1 MAGGYLN
8 IIAIGNAN
16 VLLTGNPTKTF
27 FNAAYSKHTNFGL
40 QKYRLDYD
48 GTRDLRLTEESKF
61 TFKIKKY
68 ADLLMDI
75 FLIVNLPDI
84 WSPIYNPTPET
95 NYKWV
100 GYDFK
105 WIDDIGLQMIKS
117 IEINCG
123 SVTIQRY
130 SGSYL
135 SAMMDRDFP
144 KEKKDL
150 FNEMSGNIDSIND
163 PANAFGRK
171 NAYPSAYYSEGSSG
185 AEPSIRG
192 KTLMIPINAWFSL
205 NTRCAFPLASLLYS
219 ELTVNITLRP
229 IQELFQVRDVF
240 DSENMY
246 PYIQPDFNQEHFQMY
261 RFLQTPPAIRIDTMS
276 KAYEIKQRVWNA
288 DINLSCTYC
297 FLSNAEIQ
305 KFAEETQVY
314 LIKDVIQHEFNN
326 VVGTQKLRLENSSGM
341 VSSWMFHLQR
351 NDVNMRNEWNNYSN
365 WPYKNLPSNV
375 VFAPS
380 DIPSNI
386 NNGILDLSMQIH
398 YGPRINPGQL
408 RNNTGIYVSGN
419 YSQDNQ
425 KEILLSMGIVLDGE
439 YRENIL
445 QRGIFDYVEKYTRT
459 NGFAKE
465 GIYCY
470 NFCLSTN
477 PLNYQP
483 SGALNMSKFKNIELE
498 ISTYTPSIL
507 PNNSSFTVICSS
519 TGNPISVTRKPG
531 WQLFQ
536 YSYNVTVY
544 EERYNIL
551 SFVDGNAGM
560 MFSR

>member
-27 FNAAYSKHTNFGL
+27 FSAAYSKHTNFGL
-40 QKYRLDYD
+40 QRYRLDYD
-48 GTRDLRLTEESKF
+48 GTRDLRLAEESKF

-68 ADLLMDI
+68 ADLLMDMCVVI
-75 FLIVNLPDI
+75 NLPDI
-84 WSPIYNPTPET
+84 WSPIYNPSPET
-95 NYKWV
+95 NFKWV

-105 WIDDIGLQMIKS
+105 WIEDIGMQMIKS

-123 SVTIQRY
+123 SVMIQKY

-135 SAMMDRDFP
+135 SSMTNRDFT

-150 FNEMSGNIDSIND
+150 FNEMSGNIDAIHD

-171 NAYPSAYYSEGSSG
+171 NTYPSAYFTNTTAG

-205 NTRCAFPLASLLYS
+205 NTRCAFPLTSLLYS
-219 ELTVNITLRP
+219 ELTITVTIRP
-229 IQELFQVRDVF
+229 IQELFRVRDIF
-240 DSENMY
+240 DSDNKY

-261 RFLQTPPAIRIDTMS
+261 RFLQTPPAIRIDTLS
-276 KAYEIKQRVWNA
+276 RAYQNIQRIWNA

-297 FLSNAEIQ
+297 FLSNEESL
-305 KFAEETQVY
+305 KFAKESQVY
-314 LIKDVIQHEFNN
+314 LVKDVIQHDFNN
-326 VVGTQKLRLENSSGM
+326 IVGTKKIRLENSSGM
-341 VSSWMFHLQR
+341 VSSWLFHLQR

-365 WPYKNLPSNV
+365 WPYNSLPSNV
-375 VFAPS
+375 VIAPY
-380 DIPSNI
+380 DISSNVNI
-386 NNGILDLSMQIH
+386 GIDASMQLLH
-398 YGPRINPGQL
+398 GPLVNPNL
-408 RNNTGIYVSGN
+408 TNTNISVSGN
-419 YSQDNQ
+419 YSIDNQ

-445 QRGIFDYVEKYTRT
+445 QRGIFDYIEKYTRT
-459 NGFAKE
+459 SGFAKE

-477 PLNYQP
+477 PSNYQP
-483 SGALNMSKFKNIELE
+483 SGALNLSKFKNIELE
-498 ISTYTPSIL
+498 VSTFTPTIL
-507 PNNSSFTVICSS
+507 PNNSSFTVVCSS
-519 TGNPISVTRKPG
+519 TGVPIAVTRKPN
-531 WQLFQ
+531 WQLYQ
-536 YSYNVTVY
+536 YSYNMTIY

-551 SFVDGNAGM
+551 SFVDGNIGM
-560 MFSR
+560 MFTR

>member
-27 FNAAYSKHTNFGL
+27 FSAAYSKHTNFGL

-61 TFKIKKY
+61 SFKIKKY
-68 ADLLMDI
+68 ADLLMDM
-75 FLIVNLPDI
+75 FIVINLPDI
-84 WSPIYNPTPET
+84 WSPIYNPSPET
-95 NYKWV
+95 KFKWV

-105 WIDDIGLQMIKS
+105 WIEDIGIQMIKS

-123 SVTIQRY
+123 SVMIQKY

-135 SAMMDRDFP
+135 SSMMNRDFT

-150 FNEMSGNIDSIND
+150 FNEMSGNIDSIKD
-163 PANAFGRK
+163 PANAFGRS
-171 NAYPSAYYSEGSSG
+171 NTYPSAYFTNSNTG

-205 NTRCAFPLASLLYS
+205 NTRCAFPLTSLFYS
-219 ELTVNITLRP
+219 DLTVTVTIRP
-229 IQELFQVRDVF
+229 IQELFQVRDIF
-240 DSENMY
+240 DSDNKY
-246 PYIQPDFNQEHFQMY
+246 PYIRPDFNQEHFQMY
-261 RFLQTPPAIRIDTMS
+261 RFLQTPPAIRIDTLS
-276 KAYEIKQRVWNA
+276 GAYQNTQKVWNA

-297 FLSNAEIQ
+297 FLSNAESH
-305 KFAEETQVY
+305 KFATESQIY
-314 LIKDVIQHEFNN
+314 LLKDVIQHDFNN
-326 VVGTQKLRLENSSGM
+326 IVGTKKVRMENSSGM

-351 NDVNMRNEWNNYSN
+351 NDVNMRNEWSNYSN
-365 WPYKNLPSNV
+365 WAYNVLPSNV
-375 VFAPS
+375 VTAPY
-380 DIPSNI
+380 DISSNV
-386 NNGILDLSMQIH
+386 NNGIIDVSMQLVN
-398 YGPRINPGQL
+398 GPFVHPSQL
-408 RNNTGIYVSGN
+408 DTNIFVSGN
-419 YSQDNQ
+419 YASSNQ

-445 QRGIFDYVEKYTRT
+445 QRGVFDYIEKYTRT

-483 SGALNMSKFKNIELE
+483 SGALNLSKFKNIELE
-498 ISTYTPSIL
+498 LSTFTPTIL
-507 PNNSSFTVICSS
+507 PNNASFTVVCSS
-519 TGNPISVTRKPG
+519 TGNPIAVTRKPN
-531 WQLFQ
+531 WQLFE
-536 YSYNVTVY
+536 YSYNLTIY

-551 SFVDGNAGM
+551 SFVDGNVEM
-560 MFSR
+560 MFAR

>member
-16 VLLTGNPTKTF
+16 VFLTGNPSKTF

-40 QKYRLDYD
+40 QKYRLDYE

-61 TFKIKKY
+61 VFKIKKY
-68 ADLLMDI
+68 ADLLMDLFVVI
-75 FLIVNLPDI
+75 NLPDI
-84 WSPIYNPTPET
+84 WSPIYNPSPET
-95 NYKWV
+95 KNRWV

-105 WIDDIGLQMIKS
+105 WIDDIGMQMIKNV
-117 IEINCG
+117 EIHCG
-123 SVTIQRY
+123 SVMIQKY

-135 SAMMDRDFP
+135 SAMMERDFP
-144 KEKKDL
+144 KDKKDL
-150 FNEMSGNIDSIND
+150 FNKMSGNTEELND
-163 PANAFGRK
+163 PANAYGRK
-171 NAYPSAYYSEGSSG
+171 NSYPSAYFTKNNQG

-192 KTLMIPINAWFSL
+192 RTLMIPINTWFSL
-205 NTRCAFPLASLLYS
+205 NTRCAFPLASLLYN
-219 ELTVNITLRP
+219 ELTVTVTVRP

-240 DSENMY
+240 DTDNMY

-261 RFLQTPPAIRIDTMS
+261 RFLQTPPSVRIDTS
-276 KAYEIKQRVWNA
+276 SQAYQNKQRIWNA

-297 FLSNAEIQ
+297 FLSNEESL
-305 KFAEETQVY
+305 KFAKETQVY

-351 NDVNMRNEWNNYSN
+351 NDVNLRNEWSNYSN
-365 WPYKNLPSNV
+365 WGYKNLPSNV
-375 VFAPS
+375 VFAPYDVS
-380 DIPSNI
+380 MNV
-386 NNGILDLSMQIH
+386 NNGITDVSKHILH
-398 YGPRINPGQL
+398 GPRVNPGVSQ
-408 RNNTGIYVSGN
+408 NTGIFVTGD
-419 YSQDNQ
+419 YSVDNQ
-425 KEILLSMGIVLDGE
+425 KDILLSMGIVLDGE

-445 QRGIFDYVEKYTRT
+445 QRGIFDYIEKYTRT

-483 SGALNMSKFKNIELE
+483 SGALNLSKFKNIELE
-498 ISTYTPSIL
+498 LSTFTPSIL
-507 PNNSSFTVICSS
+507 PNNSSFTVICSA
-519 TGNPISVTRKPG
+519 TGNPIAVTRKPG

-536 YSYNVTVY
+536 YSYNMTIY

-551 SFVDGNAGM
+551 SFVGGDVGM
-560 MFSR
+560 MYTR

>member
-8 IIAIGNAN
+8 IVAIGNAN

-40 QKYRLDYD
+40 QKYRLDYE

-68 ADLLMDI
+68 ADLLMDLFVVI
-75 FLIVNLPDI
+75 NLPDI
-84 WSPIYNPTPET
+84 WSPIYNPSPET
-95 NYKWV
+95 KNKWV

-105 WIDDIGLQMIKS
+105 WIDDIGMQMIKN
-117 IEINCG
+117 IEIHCG
-123 SVTIQRY
+123 SVSIQKY

-135 SAMMDRDFP
+135 SSMMNRDFT

-150 FNEMSGNIDSIND
+150 FNEMSGNIDTIND

-171 NAYPSAYYSEGSSG
+171 NSYPSAYFTNSNAG

-192 KTLMIPINAWFSL
+192 KTLMIPINTWFSL
-205 NTRCAFPLASLLYS
+205 NTRCAFPLISLLYN
-219 ELTVNITLRP
+219 ELTVTVTIRP
-229 IQELFQVRDVF
+229 IQELFQVRDIY
-240 DSENMY
+240 DSDNMY

-261 RFLQTPPAIRIDTMS
+261 RFLQTPPAIRIDTS
-276 KAYEIKQRVWNA
+276 SSAYENKRRIWNA

-297 FLSNAEIQ
+297 FLSNEESI
-305 KFAEETQVY
+305 KFAKENQIY
-314 LIKDVIQHEFNN
+314 LIKDVVQHDFNN
-326 VVGTQKLRLENSSGM
+326 VVGTNKLRLENSSGM

-351 NDVNMRNEWNNYSN
+351 NDVNMRNEWSNYSN

-375 VFAPS
+375 VFAPY
-380 DIPSNI
+380 DISSNV
-386 NNGILDLSMQIH
+386 NDGILDVKMQIH
-398 YGPRINPGQL
+398 HGPRVNPGVSH
-408 RNNTGIYVSGN
+408 NTGIFVTGD
-419 YSQDNQ
+419 YSKDNQ

-445 QRGIFDYVEKYTRT
+445 QRGIFDYIEKYTRT

-483 SGALNMSKFKNIELE
+483 SGAINLSKFKNIELE
-498 ISTYTPSIL
+498 ISTFTPTIL
-507 PNNSSFTVICSS
+507 PNNSSFTVVCSS
-519 TGNPISVTRKPG
+519 TGNPVAVTRKPG

-536 YSYNVTVY
+536 YTYNMTIY

-551 SFVDGNAGM
+551 SFIDGNVGM
-560 MFSR
+560 MFTR